1 MFWKRKNIETLHQK
15 KQGKAV
21 LELAWVDEFIDNVK
35 PYIFVRTEDNMLI
48 KRPNQATKI
57 NSSGAQI
64 LKYLL
69 DGGNIA
75 DLIKKVGEDKL
86 PEIQNFMLALK
97 QNLEGDLDEFSL
109 NPAVEKER
117 FGLGFSK
124 LPVLSELAFTY
135 KCNLK
140 CQFCYA
146 GCNCTTNP
154 TGSDKELSL
163 AEFKQIIHTI
173 YTEAKVPSI
182 SFTGGEPT
190 LRPEILIACTRYAK
204 ELGMRVNLITN
215 GTLIDQAYAEK
226 LVNAGLDSVQVSIEG
241 TTPSTHDILVHHK
254 GAFEKSIKTVRIF
267 KKLGIHVH
275 TNTTLNKKNA
285 EDCIRLPEFVKELQ
299 LDRFSMNLVIPTGSS
314 VFNDGLV
321 INYSEVGNIIK
332 QIQKKSIEQGVEFMW
347 YSPVP
352 LCMFNTI
359 TNDLGNKGCAACDG
373 LLSIAPNGD
382 VLPCSSYDQAVGN
395 LIESDF
401 SKVWE
406 GKNAK
411 YFREKKFAHEL
422 CSSCDSLAACNGAC
436 PLYWRSLG
444 YQELEDIA
452 GKIASLSSKKNCY

>member
-1 MFWKRKNIETLHQK
+1 MFWKRKDIETLPK
-15 KQGKAV
+15 GKHSKAA
-21 LELAWVDEFIDNVK
+21 LKLLWVDEFIDNVK

-57 NSSGAQI
+57 NSSAAQI

-69 DGGNIA
+69 DGGKIA
-75 DLIKKVGEDKL
+75 DLIKKVGEDKI
-86 PEIQNFMLALK
+86 PEVQNFMLALK
-97 QNLEGDLDEFSL
+97 QNLEGNLDEFSL

-124 LPVLSELAFTY
+124 LPVLSELALTY

-154 TGSDKELSL
+154 AGSSKELSL

-173 YTEAKVPSI
+173 YAEAKVPSI

-190 LRPEILIACTRYAK
+190 LRPEILIGCTEYAK
-204 ELGMRVNLITN
+204 ALGMRVNLITN

-226 LVNAGLDSVQVSIEG
+226 LLGAGLDSVQVSIEG
-241 TTPSTHDILVHHK
+241 TTATTHDTLVHHK
-254 GAFEKSIKTVRIF
+254 GAFEKSINTVKIF

-285 EDCIRLPEFVKELQ
+285 EDCIHLPEFVKELG

-321 INYSEVGNIIK
+321 INYTDVGDIIK
-332 QIQKKSIEQGVEFMW
+332 QIQKKSAEHGIEFMW
-347 YSPVP
+347 YSPIP

-359 TNDLGNKGCAACDG
+359 THDLGNKGCAACDG
-373 LLSIAPNGD
+373 LLSVAPNGD

-401 SKVWE
+401 SEVWE
-406 GKNAK
+406 GKDAK

-444 YQELEDIA
+444 YQELYKTLELKA
-452 GKIASLSSKKNCY
+452 L

>member
-1 MFWKRKNIETLHQK
+1 MFWKKKNIKVKPQPLQEAERSRSQ
-15 KQGKAV
+15 
-21 LELAWVDEFIDNVK
+21 LAWVDEFIDNVK

-57 NSSGAQI
+57 NSSAAQI

-69 DGGNIA
+69 DGGTIA
-75 DLIKKVGEDKL
+75 NLINKVGEDKIS
-86 PEIQNFMLALK
+86 EIQNFMLALK
-97 QNLEGDLDEFSL
+97 QNLEGNLDEFSL

-124 LPVLSELAFTY
+124 LPVLSELALTY

-154 TGSDKELSL
+154 TGSNKELSL
-163 AEFKQIIHTI
+163 DQFKQIIHTI

-190 LRPEILIACTRYAK
+190 LQPEILIACTEYAK
-204 ELGMRVNLITN
+204 GLGMRVNLITN
-215 GTLIDQAYAEK
+215 GTLIDHAYAKK
-226 LVNAGLDSVQVSIEG
+226 LVDAGLDSVQVSIEG
-241 TTPSTHDILVHHK
+241 TNASIHDTLVHHK
-254 GAFEKSIKTVRIF
+254 GAFEKSINTVRIF
-267 KKLGIHVH
+267 KQLGVHVH

-285 EDCIRLPEFVKELQ
+285 EDCIRLSEFVKELG

-321 INYSEVGNIIK
+321 INYSEVGDIIK
-332 QIQKKSIEQGVEFMW
+332 QIQKKSIEQGIEFMW

-359 TNDLGNKGCAACDG
+359 THELGNKGCAACDG
-373 LLSIAPNGD
+373 LLSVAPNGD
-382 VLPCSSYDQAVGN
+382 VLPCSSYNQAVGN

-401 SKVWE
+401 NKVWE
-406 GKNAK
+406 GKDAK

-444 YQELEDIA
+444 YKELKETIV
-452 GKIASLSSKKNCY
+452 GNTVS